1 MSSILKAL
9 KRLEEEKAERLDA
22 PVDIARDILRQPRRR
37 SHSMP
42 WLALAIAGCG
52 VVVAVG
58 LLVLWYDGQPVTLQ
72 DRANHAGGVSTSPR
86 LPLPPTAAP
95 VLDAPEPIADVRP
108 EPEVVE
114 VRMVPPPVDVAG
126 KPVAT
131 RQTGI
136 AAMAVAAPEES
147 TPPVTRRE
155 ATPKTAPVPSVTRPQ
170 AEGPHLI
177 VSGIV
182 FQPEPETRLAIV
194 NDLPVMEG
202 TLIEGAEVVEILAD
216 RVRFVREGNVFEV
229 EMGKGQ

>member
-42 WLALAIAGCG
+42 WLALSIAGCG

-58 LLVLWYDGQPVTLQ
+58 LLVLWYGGQPVTHP
-72 DRANHAGGVSTSPR
+72 DRADHAEDVSKSPR
-86 LPLPPTAAP
+86 LPLPPSAAP
-95 VLDAPEPIADVRP
+95 VADIPESPVDVRP

-114 VRMVPPPVDVAG
+114 VRMVPPPVAVAG

-131 RQTGI
+131 RKAGVE
-136 AAMAVAAPEES
+136 AAAPEES

-155 ATPKTAPVPSVTRPQ
+155 ATPKTAPVPSVARPQ
-170 AEGPHLI
+170 AEGPRLI

-182 FQPEPETRLAIV
+182 FQAEREARLAIV

-202 TLIEGAEVVEILAD
+202 TLIEGVEVVEILAD
-216 RVRFVREGNVFEV
+216 RVRFAREGNAFEV